1 MHKTL
6 YEYVYEAYS
15 VYEVYSFI
23 VFNTL
28 KVRYIMIEADELED
42 IE

>member
-1 MHKTL
+1 MHKTC
-6 YEYVYEAYS
+6 

-28 KVRYIMIEADELED
+28 KVKYIMIEADELED

>member
-1 MHKTL
+1 MHKTR
-6 YEYVYEAYS
+6 

-28 KVRYIMIEADELED
+28 KVRYAMIEADELKD